1 MIKNIQIANYK
12 SIDTLEFELGR
23 INVLIGENGA
33 GKSNILEAIALA
45 GAAAANKLD
54 NEFLISRGIR
64 VTEEPEYMRPAF
76 PGFEPT
82 LEIFMSLTSILGEI
96 FSFRLNNDN
105 KTYSKWNLQFSK
117 GNIKTSIKNYMNSV
131 TSTLNNIDK
140 SELVYDD
147 KIKNKLTTDNKLIQI
162 IYQMLDSKRGSE
174 ELSRK
179 LESEINITFDQNSN
193 TANSILVNTLLNQN
207 KNLKLQFSGKIDSF
221 VIYSPENSALRTF
234 QRGGQI
240 EPLGINGEG
249 LLKLLFVLSR
259 AEYSDSLNEI
269 KQSLQILDWFEDLTL
284 TDTGPFAGSRMEI
297 KDRYLDETRRYF
309 DQLST
314 NEGFLFLL
322 FYFALFSTDLTPT
335 FFAIDNIDASLNP
348 KLCEKLMREL
358 VALAEKH
365 DKQVIF
371 TTHNPAI
378 LDGLNLD
385 DDEQRL
391 FVVSRNKN
399 GSTRLKRVNKPVKPS
414 GERPTRLSELFL
426 RGVLGGLPKGF

>member
-1 MIKNIQIANYK
+1 MIKKIQISNYK
-12 SIDTLEFELGR
+12 SIDTLDFELGR

-45 GAAAANKLD
+45 DAAAANKLD
-54 NEFLISRGIR
+54 NEFLTSHGIR
-64 VTEEPEYMRPAF
+64 VTSPEYMRPAF
-76 PGFEPT
+76 PGFNSMANISIT
-82 LEIFMSLTSILGEI
+82 LELEQSENYLFQLI
-96 FSFRLNNDN
+96 NDN
-105 KTYSKWNLQFSK
+105 TPYSKWNAKIEIKLRNFGNIVKIANDLVESTIQAPDFNQKQGEEILAVLNKISSFEKNKDEAKTLNLGDLSTKLGNKILELTKKDKNTSFSK
-117 GNIKTSIKNYMNSV
+117 FIENFI
-131 TSTLNNIDK
+131 
-140 SELVYDD
+140 
-147 KIKNKLTTDNKLIQI
+147 
-162 IYQMLDSKRGSE
+162 
-174 ELSRK
+174 
-179 LESEINITFDQNSN
+179 
-193 TANSILVNTLLNQN
+193 
-207 KNLKLQFSGKIDSF
+207 
-221 VIYSPENSALRTF
+221 IYSPENTALRTF
-234 QRGGQI
+234 QREGQI

-249 LLKLLFVLSR
+249 LLKLLSVLSSP
-259 AEYSDSLNEI
+259 EYSDSLNEI
-269 KQSLQILDWFEDLTL
+269 RKSLQILGWFEDISITEPV
-284 TDTGPFAGSRMEI
+284 PFSGSRIEI

-322 FYFALFSTDLTPT
+322 FYFALFSTDLTPQ

-358 VALAEKH
+358 IALAVKH

-399 GSTRLKRVNKPVKPS
+399 GATRLKRVNKPATKAD
-414 GERPTRLSELFL
+414 ERPTRLSELFL